1 MISLSQFKHL
11 ICFGVFII
19 NFEQIFLIALMCLY
33 YDGVI
38 SGLMDGNH
46 SIGVL
51 QNAESARMS

>member
-19 NFEQIFLIALMCLY
+19 NFEQIALMYLY